1 MNYLWEAFLN
11 ADERGIKKEQM
22 RFLIAESYSGYMEI
36 SDSFLNQK
44 ELQEE
49 LRIEVNPYY
58 RFYDIFKD
66 LFHPEMQEFPDLRK
80 SLANLIFHLLAENDA
95 MSGMTKE
102 EYYKQFL
109 YQNIRSGAFGRDA
122 ADTIEL
128 FKREERELIL
138 SGLLRQYQTGSSLDI
153 FKDMAEELL
162 PENIIYHS
170 NENYYEILVYVGVKK
185 EEQIVAKVELLKK
198 FFVDLPYH
206 VDVYYEHHFGII
218 GVEETMRID
227 EIALC

>member
-66 LFHPEMQEFPDLRK
+66 LFDPEMQEFPDLRK

-122 ADTIEL
+122 ADTVEL

-138 SGLLRQYQTGSSLDI
+138 SGLLRQYQTGKI
-153 FKDMAEELL
+153 GRA
-162 PENIIYHS
+162 
-170 NENYYEILVYVGVKK
+170 
-185 EEQIVAKVELLKK
+185 
-198 FFVDLPYH
+198 H
-206 VDVYYEHHFGII
+206 V
-218 GVEETMRID
+218 
-227 EIALC
+227 

>member
-102 EYYKQFL
+102 EYYKQYL

-198 FFVDLPYH
+198 LFVDLPYH